1 MTSVPGKQ
9 DDDLTLQKKFMSPC
23 DIEQE
28 EDLDPFTLVIF
39 GGAGD
44 LSLRKLLPGLYHL
57 FTEGRLPD
65 SFHILSLG
73 RREKTDQPYRNE
85 TKDALKQFAASFYK
99 ETSADAFV
107 QNLHYLSMDVH
118 NSDAFSALCQ
128 KIKTLGDAQSSNL
141 LYYLSVPP
149 EILPVIVQNLNRAG
163 LCRGNMPG
171 KIVIEKPFGQD
182 RESARQ
188 LNYHLREA
196 FEENQIYRID
206 HYLGRETVQNI
217 LFFRFGNSI
226 FEPLWNRRYIDH
238 VQIMVAEDLGIGS
251 RGNFYEQ
258 AGVVRDI
265 VQNHALQLLSLVAME
280 PPVGFDADLIRDE
293 KVKVYR
299 TLRPIEKKDIDKMM
313 VRGQYGPGKIGSKSA
328 PGYREEAQVDPKS
341 SVPTYFAGKFFIDNW
356 RWSGVPFYIRTGKR
370 MPRRQSE
377 IYVEFRQ
384 PPLRLFGRICDALE
398 PNGLVFA
405 IQPNEE
411 ISLHLSVKSPG
422 MGNIPRAVNMDFN
435 YLETFAVTQDAPYE
449 RLLIDAVRGD
459 LTLFARQD
467 GVEAMWGVVDPI
479 IQAWE
484 ENPAPDFPNY
494 PAGSW
499 GPDAADALIS
509 RDGRTWRFKGE

>member
-1 MTSVPGKQ
+1 VPDEQ
-9 DDDLTLQKKFMSPC
+9 DNGLTLQKKFMPPC

-28 EDLDPFTLVIF
+28 EDINPFTLVIF

-73 RREKTDQPYRNE
+73 RRQKTDQTYQNE
-85 TKDALKQFAASFYK
+85 TNEALKQFAEPYYK
-99 ETSADAFV
+99 ETSAKAFV
-107 QNLHYLSMDVH
+107 QNLHYFSMDVH
-118 NSDAFSALCQ
+118 NAEAFSVLCR
-128 KIKTLGDAQSSNL
+128 KIETLGEVAPNNL
-141 LYYLSVPP
+141 LFYLSVPP
-149 EILPVIVQNLNRAG
+149 EILPVIVENLNAAG
-163 LCRGNMPG
+163 LCRRKMPG
-171 KIVIEKPFGQD
+171 KIIIEKPFGKD

-188 LNYHLREA
+188 LNGLLRNA

-226 FEPLWNRRYIDH
+226 FEPLWNRGYIDH
-238 VQIMVAEDLGIGS
+238 IQIMVAEDLGIGS

-265 VQNHALQLLSLVAME
+265 VQNHALQLLALVAME

-299 TLRPIEKKDIDKMM
+299 TLRPLETKDIDQMM
-313 VRGQYGPGKIGSKSA
+313 VRGQYGPGKIGDKLV
-328 PGYREEAQVDPKS
+328 PGYREEAQVDSKS
-341 SVPTYFAGKFFIDNW
+341 NIPTYFAGKFFIDNW
-356 RWSGVPFYIRTGKR
+356 RWAGVPFYIRTGKR

-384 PPLRLFGRICDALE
+384 PPLRLFGRICDVLE
-398 PNGLVFA
+398 PNGLVFG

-411 ISLHLSVKSPG
+411 ILLRLSVKSPG

-449 RLLIDAVRGD
+449 RLLIDTIRGD

-499 GPDAADALIS
+499 GPIAADSLIR
-509 RDGRTWRFKGE
+509 RDGRNWRFSGE